1 MANSTR
7 LGQAQVYATLPADD
21 LDRAR
26 RFYSQTL
33 GLDPIEDSAT
43 GLTYELGQGSRFLV
57 FPSVGKASGD
67 HTQIAFSTEDI
78 EAAVE
83 ELRSRGVQ
91 FEEYDLPGLKTVNG
105 LADMDGRRSAWFR
118 DSEGNLLGVT
128 QPR

>member
-7 LGQAQVYATLPADD
+7 LGQAQVYATLPAVD

-33 GLDPIEDSAT
+33 GLEPVEDTSD
-43 GLTYELGQGSRFLV
+43 GLTYELGQGSRFLL
-57 FPSVGKASGD
+57 FASAGKASGD
-67 HTQIAFSTEDI
+67 HTQIAFSTADVAET
-78 EAAVE
+78 VE

-105 LADMDGRRSAWFR
+105 VADMDGRRSAWFH

-128 QPR
+128 QPE